1 MHSKQA
7 EKILESFPVVG
18 RTKQS
23 DASVD
28 YMELLRKV
36 EHLYQP
42 LWSMELGIWF
52 MLALMLYVAH
62 TSEIFVVSALV
73 FGVQQIITGWQAH
86 SNAHSRN
93 PTATLL
99 GTRFASLLGGFS
111 ISWWSPKHNMH
122 HMFTNTKHDG
132 DIQH

>member
-1 MHSKQA
+1 
-7 EKILESFPVVG
+7 
-18 RTKQS
+18 
-23 DASVD
+23 
-28 YMELLRKV
+28 MELLRKV